1 MKGVTD
7 SHYAHTKKICKDL
20 KIENL
25 KNYHDFY
32 VQSDTLLLAAIFKN
46 FQNMCIETYELGP
59 AHFLSTLGLA
69 WRAALRK
76 IKVRL
81 DLVTDV
87 NMLFMVEKGI
97 RGRIFHDWY
106 AQANNKYVEDYDQN
120 KKSSYL
126 KNLDVNSF
134 HGWAMSQKL
143 LVNNFK
149 WVEETSQFNEKFHQK
164 L

>member
-1 MKGVTD
+1 MKDVTD

-106 AQANNKYVEDYDQN
+106 AQANNKYVGDYDQN
-120 KKSSYL
+120 KNLSYL
-126 KNLDVNSF
+126 RN
-134 HGWAMSQKL
+134 
-143 LVNNFK
+143 
-149 WVEETSQFNEKFHQK
+149 
-164 L
+164 

>member
-1 MKGVTD
+1 
-7 SHYAHTKKICKDL
+7 
-20 KIENL
+20 
-25 KNYHDFY
+25 
-32 VQSDTLLLAAIFKN
+32 
-46 FQNMCIETYELGP
+46 MCIETYELDP

-126 KNLDVNSF
+126 RN
-134 HGWAMSQKL
+134 
-143 LVNNFK
+143 
-149 WVEETSQFNEKFHQK
+149 
-164 L
+164 

>member
-7 SHYAHTKKICKDL
+7 SHYTHTKKICKDL
-20 KIENL
+20 KIRHL
-25 KNYHDFY
+25 KNYLDFY

-46 FQNMCIETYELGP
+46 FQNMCIETYELDR
-59 AHFLSTLGLA
+59 AHFLSTLGSA

-97 RGRIFHDWY
+97 RG
-106 AQANNKYVEDYDQN
+106 
-120 KKSSYL
+120 
-126 KNLDVNSF
+126 
-134 HGWAMSQKL
+134 
-143 LVNNFK
+143 
-149 WVEETSQFNEKFHQK
+149 
-164 L
+164 